1 MGIFGWNNKNYNNND
16 NNEYEEML
24 TGMIQYY
31 DDLNGITDCMEYWY
45 ESNEEFMKNREQ
57 CVYYQNHLNYLS
69 DIQKQL
75 IKEVYDYIVE
85 SIEVFNDNMFKEYS
99 ALRKNFNSIEL
110 MSDERYKNL
119 WNKKI
124 NLMDSFHGHVNY
136 TQSVTINL
144 LSLFDDKSSY
154 SDKAYKKLYFKES
167 GLSTEPT
174 KINKECLSAI
184 YLSAIKKGYLETIG
198 YFEKFSETPC
208 PPFENTVRIPNYRLF
223 ILNNVVKYYEKKSIK
238 NIESIFYYVY
248 EFQAEKRKV
257 EYDEEFIDKINKYFS
272 TTKTLIG
279 LINKNYKYVSLIKTI
294 EKYNKIIADT
304 KK

>member
-1 MGIFGWNNKNYNNND
+1 MEIFGWNKNKYD

-31 DDLNGITDCMEYWY
+31 DDLNGITDCMEYWH
-45 ESNEEFMKNREQ
+45 ESNEEFMKNKEQ
-57 CVYYQNHLNYLS
+57 CVYYQNHINYLS

-75 IKEVYDYIVE
+75 IKEVYDRIVE
-85 SIEVFNDNMFKEYS
+85 SIEVLNDNMFKEYS

-124 NLMDSFHGHVNY
+124 NLMDRIHGHINY

-154 SDKAYKKLYFKES
+154 SDKSYKKLYFKES
-167 GLSTEPT
+167 GLSSEPT
-174 KINKECLSAI
+174 KINKQCLSAI
-184 YLSAIKKGYLETIG
+184 YLSAIQNGYLKTIG
-198 YFEKFSETPC
+198 YFAKFSETPC
-208 PPFENTVRIPNYRLF
+208 PPFENTVRIPNYKLSIF
-223 ILNNVVKYYEKKSIK
+223 NNIIKYYEKKSIK
-238 NIESIFYYVY
+238 NIDNIFYYVY
-248 EFQAEKRKV
+248 EFQAKKRNV
-257 EYDEEFIDKINKYFS
+257 EYDEEFIDKINDYFS

-279 LINKNYKYVSLIKTI
+279 LINKNYKYISLIKTI
-294 EKYNKIIADT
+294 EKYNKKIANM
-304 KK
+304 

>member
-1 MGIFGWNNKNYNNND
+1 MGILGWNKNKYD

-45 ESNEEFMKNREQ
+45 ESNEEFMKNKEQ
-57 CVYYQNHLNYLS
+57 CVYYQNHINYLS

-75 IKEVYDYIVE
+75 IKEVYDRIVE
-85 SIEVFNDNMFKEYS
+85 SIEVLNDNMFKEYS

-124 NLMDSFHGHVNY
+124 NIMDRIHGHINY

-154 SDKAYKKLYFKES
+154 SDKSYKKLYFKES
-167 GLSTEPT
+167 GLSSEPT

-184 YLSAIKKGYLETIG
+184 YLSAIQNGYLKTIG
-198 YFEKFSETPC
+198 YFAKFSETPC
-208 PPFENTVRIPNYRLF
+208 PPFENTVRIPNYKLS
-223 ILNNVVKYYEKKSIK
+223 ILNNIIKYYEKKSIK
-238 NIESIFYYVY
+238 NIDNIFYYVY
-248 EFQAEKRKV
+248 EFQAKKRNV
-257 EYDEEFIDKINKYFS
+257 EYDEEFIDKINDYFS

-279 LINKNYKYVSLIKTI
+279 LINKNYKYISLIKTI
-294 EKYNKIIADT
+294 EKYNKKIANM
-304 KK
+304 